1 MDRWMGR
8 VWWVAMAVGLLWGCG
23 YHFAGSGSL
32 PAGVLQVFIPVMDN
46 RSAETGVERIFT
58 NDLIDQFTRRRQESL
73 AESRQSADGILTG
86 TIVFLSVENI
96 ARSTVSTASERRV
109 TGNVN
114 LRLTSPEGRVLW
126 SSGAIVERQTFSVAA
141 GDDTALDPN
150 RAEAIAAVSRKI
162 AESAF
167 NRLTDDF

>member
-1 MDRWMGR
+1 MGFRWLG
-8 VWWVAMAVGLLWGCG
+8 AAALGLLVGCG

-32 PAGVLQVFIPVMDN
+32 PADVSQVFIPVMEN
-46 RSAETGVERIFT
+46 RSAETGLEQIFT
-58 NDLIDQFTRRRQESL
+58 NDLIDQFTRRRPESL
-73 AESRQSADGILTG
+73 AESRQSADGILMG

-109 TGNVN
+109 TANVN
-114 LRLTSPEGRVLW
+114 LRLTSPEGRILW
-126 SSGAIVERQTFSVAA
+126 SSGAIVERQTYSVS
-141 GDDTALDPN
+141 GQDDTAFDPN
-150 RAEAIAAVSRKI
+150 RNAAIANASRKI